1 MTRWEA
7 PTGLPIR
14 LGFLSAANILAA
26 FAFQWYVLT
35 RLGSGAETDALFAGM
50 TIPQLLLAVVSDSL
64 MHVLV
69 PLLAGEDRE
78 RSRHDAW
85 GFAALVGGLFALLA
99 LLFSATAPWWVPLA
113 APGFSRAGQALMIE
127 LTRIQLIGMVFIA
140 LNGVQ
145 WAAYHARQQ
154 FLWAEATPLISNLA
168 AFLLLLWALPRYG
181 VTSAAW
187 IFAGR
192 SALQTLLLAPGMGRP
207 VRVDLRNPS
216 LLTAWGRLKPLL
228 MGTSYYKTDPLVDRV
243 LLSTTA
249 SGSLSLYYFAQQL
262 YGAVAQVMNRAIA
275 APLVPALSC
284 LHKAG
289 DRAGFRRLYRLRIA
303 QSGMLGLLALL
314 ALAVAG
320 KPLLGLLV
328 GYGNIT
334 PGNVVDLWWM
344 MIWLGGM
351 FLGSV
356 LGQISS
362 TSFYASGDT
371 STPTRLSILTYTIY
385 LPVKVIAFFT
395 AGIMGL
401 ALATS
406 VLLIVNF
413 LLQHRFLR
421 AKFR

>member
-1 MTRWEA
+1 MSRWEA

-14 LGFLSAANILAA
+14 LGFLSACNILAA

-35 RLGSGAETDALFAGM
+35 RLGSGVETDALFAGM

-69 PLLAGEDRE
+69 PLLAGEERE

-85 GFAALVGGLFALLA
+85 GFAALVGGCFALLA
-99 LLFSATAPWWVPLA
+99 LVFFATAPWWVPLT
-113 APGFSRAGQALMIE
+113 APGFTRAGQALMVE

-140 LNGVQ
+140 VNGVQ

-154 FLWAEATPLISNLA
+154 FLWAEATPLLSNLA
-168 AFLLLLWALPRYG
+168 AVLLLLWALPRYG
-181 VTSAAW
+181 VISAAW
-187 IFAGR
+187 ILTGR
-192 SALQTLLLAPGMGRP
+192 AALQTLLLAPGMGRP
-207 VRVDLRNPS
+207 VRVDLRAPS
-216 LLTAWGRLKPLL
+216 LLTSWHRIKPLL
-228 MGTSYYKTDPLVDRV
+228 IGTAYYKTDPLVDRV
-243 LLSTTA
+243 FLSTTA
-249 SGSLSLYYFAQQL
+249 SGNLSLYYFAQQL
-262 YGAVAQVMNRAIA
+262 YGAIGQVMNRAIA

-289 DRAGFRRLYRLRIA
+289 DRSGFRRLYRRRVA
-303 QSGMLGLLALL
+303 QAGALGLLALL
-314 ALAVAG
+314 VLALAG
-320 KPLLGLLV
+320 RPLLGLLV
-328 GYGNIT
+328 GYGSIT
-334 PGNVVDLWWM
+334 PGNVADLWWM
-344 MIWLGGM
+344 MLWLGGM

-371 STPTRLSILTYTIY
+371 STPTRLSICTYTVY
-385 LPVKVIAFFT
+385 LPVKVLAFYR

-406 VLLIVNF
+406 ALLIVNF
-413 LLQHRFLR
+413 LLQHHILR
-421 AKFR
+421 AKLR